1 LTDSH
6 LRILEMAARN
16 SQRRLDEHDAAE
28 GVATAGFAER
38 RHHLKTRA
46 TRTRA
51 RVAAALERRRH
62 APRS

>member
-6 LRILEMAARN
+6 LRILEKAARN

-28 GVATAGFAER
+28 GAATAGSAER
-38 RHHLKTRA
+38 RRDLKTRA

-51 RVAAALERRRH
+51 GVAAAIARRRH
-62 APRS
+62 TPMS